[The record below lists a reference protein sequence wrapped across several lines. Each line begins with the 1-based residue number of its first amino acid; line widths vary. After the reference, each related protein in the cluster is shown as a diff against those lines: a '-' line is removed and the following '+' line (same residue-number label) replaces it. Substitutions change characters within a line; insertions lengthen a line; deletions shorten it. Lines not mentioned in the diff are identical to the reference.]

1 MNFMMKLIGISI
13 LSAVS
18 CSAANAHVSVS
29 IGLPLPVIYSAP
41 TYSYGCGHVGEPPCS
56 YSSGSYWGPSVTV
69 APLGVYYD
77 PWYWYDRGPRYHH
90 HHHHHGYGHP
100 PRLSTRAR
108 SSSPPRPRSFPR
120 RADWRSRAPQHRS
133 YAWRPARRTSS
144 LWRGTPGRASPPLI
158 QAAGRPG
165 TRLTH
170 SQFIL
175 PCDSSS
181 ENRLADMA
189 KQEVLSL
196 LLFLCPQSKR
206 SELTRRSR
214 TP

>member
-77 PWYWYDRGPRYHH
+77 PWYWYDRGPRYYHHH

-100 PRLSTRAR
+100 PRHGFHPGPGHHPHHGPGHFHGAR
-108 SSSPPRPRSFPR
+108 IGGPGHHSIGHMHGVRHGGPVHFGGGHHGGH
-120 RADWRSRAPQHRS
+120 HR
-133 YAWRPARRTSS
+133 
-144 LWRGTPGRASPPLI
+144 
-158 QAAGRPG
+158 
-165 TRLTH
+165 H
-170 SQFIL
+170 
-175 PCDSSS
+175 
-181 ENRLADMA
+181 
-189 KQEVLSL
+189 
-196 LLFLCPQSKR
+196 
-206 SELTRRSR
+206 
-214 TP
+214 